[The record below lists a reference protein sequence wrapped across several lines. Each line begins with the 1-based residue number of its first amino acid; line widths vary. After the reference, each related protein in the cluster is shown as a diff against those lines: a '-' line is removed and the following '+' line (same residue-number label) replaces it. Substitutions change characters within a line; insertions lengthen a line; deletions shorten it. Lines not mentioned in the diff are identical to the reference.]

1 MKTILVATDFS
12 DPAKNAVDYSANLAR
27 ETGAELIL
35 FSVYKM
41 SSHASN
47 SLTTAAHVNDLFKKK
62 EDQLMALSK
71 KINHQFD
78 IPVSWELMKDDPIL
92 DLKSYTKTHPVDLV
106 VMGIESNL
114 IEYKLLGN
122 TTTAAIKLLQF
133 PLLVVPND
141 IDFKEIS
148 NVMYACESSYLKNS
162 DQLNFLRQFLKAFN
176 AKLEIFH
183 VLTKDSE
190 ELNDVALE
198 RILDDILEDI
208 EHSYRY
214 VCSQKVGDGIKDGL
228 ENFHADLLVMIP
240 HRLGF
245 FQSIFHKSH
254 TSQMTVETRIPLLA
268 IP

>member
-12 DPAKNAVDYSANLAR
+12 APANNAVDYASHLAK

-35 FSVYKM
+35 FSVHKL
-41 SSHASN
+41 STHASN
-47 SLTTAAHVNDLFKKK
+47 SLATTTHIDDLLKKK
-62 EDQLMALSK
+62 EDQLLALAQKLS
-71 KINHQFD
+71 NQFG
-78 IPVSWELMKDDPIL
+78 ISVRWELKKDDPIL
-92 DLKSYTKTHPVDLV
+92 DLKNYTKTHPVDLV

-141 IDFKEIS
+141 IDFTEIS

-162 DQLNFLRQFLKAFN
+162 DQLDFLKQFLKAFN
-176 AKLEIFH
+176 AKLEVFH

-190 ELNDVALE
+190 ELNDIALE
-198 RILDDILEDI
+198 RILDNILKDID
-208 EHSYRY
+208 HSYRY
-214 VCSQKVGDGIKDGL
+214 VCSPKVGDGIKDGL
-228 ENFHADLLVMIP
+228 EHFHADLLVMIP
-240 HRLGF
+240 HRRGF

-254 TSQMTVETRIPLLA
+254 TSQMTVETRIPLLTK
-268 IP
+268 P

>member
-12 DPAKNAVDYSANLAR
+12 DPAKNAVEYAAHLAKA
-27 ETGAELIL
+27 TDAELIL
-35 FSVYKM
+35 FCVYKL
-41 SSHASN
+41 SIHASN
-47 SLTTAAHVNDLFKKK
+47 SLATPTHVDDLMKKK
-62 EDQLMALSK
+62 EDQLIALAK
-71 KINHQFD
+71 KLSFQYE
-78 IPVSWELMKDDPIL
+78 IPVGWELRKDDPIL

-106 VMGIESNL
+106 VMGIESDL

-141 IDFKEIS
+141 IDFTEIS

-162 DQLNFLRQFLKAFN
+162 DQLDFLRQFVKAFN

-198 RILDDILEDI
+198 RILDNVLGDV
-208 EHSYRY
+208 EHAYRY
-214 VCSQKVGDGIKDGL
+214 VCSPKVGDGIKDGL
-228 ENFHADLLVMIP
+228 EHFHADLLVMIP
-240 HRLGF
+240 HRRGF

-254 TSQMTVETRIPLLA
+254 TSQMTVETRIPLLT